1 MEDRNHQQIAPSL
14 TSTIHSSTLSPTGD
28 PDTGSFATEPVAGA
42 QPSLRSRLSR
52 LIDLG
57 RIPRQARPKSLS
69 RLKSDRPQSRG
80 STTDGDSDAFLVTD
94 VGTDL
99 LSHPPSPP
107 IKHDGPLHPPPTIR
121 QGASTFTASHPMD
134 SGPQFIGL
142 EDRRNK
148 VPIAT
153 PAFVRKANFKFSTDR
168 TMATRGSGSGSGLLV
183 PTGDLDDTTNG
194 DHQSVD
200 TRLGD
205 DEETNVK
212 RRGSWTSIKSKAK
225 RLFWRKKNVNK

>member
-1 MEDRNHQQIAPSL
+1 MEDHNHQHITPSL
-14 TSTIHSSTLSPTGD
+14 TPTTHSPTFSPTSD
-28 PDTGSFATEPVAGA
+28 PDIGSFATEPIVDAR
-42 QPSLRSRLSR
+42 PSLRSRLSR
-52 LIDLG
+52 LVGLG
-57 RIPRQARPKSLS
+57 RIPRQARPKSLA
-69 RLKSDRPQSRG
+69 RLRPQPQG
-80 STTDGDSDAFLVTD
+80 CTTDGNFDAFLVTD
-94 VGTDL
+94 VNTDP
-99 LSHPPSPP
+99 LSHPPAPP
-107 IKHDGPLHPPPTIR
+107 IKHDGPLHPPSTIR
-121 QGASTFTASHPMD
+121 QGASTFTPSHPMD
-134 SGPQFIGL
+134 SAPQFIGL

-225 RLFWRKKNVNK
+225 RLFWRKKNVKD